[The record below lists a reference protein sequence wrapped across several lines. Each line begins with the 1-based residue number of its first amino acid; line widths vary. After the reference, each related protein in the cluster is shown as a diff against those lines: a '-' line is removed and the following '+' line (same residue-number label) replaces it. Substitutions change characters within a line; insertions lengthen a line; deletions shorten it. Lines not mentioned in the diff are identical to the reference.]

1 VVPILVVLL
10 VVLALLVV
18 VLAVMMRSGFLAS
31 PRVEQVQ
38 SLSPTEKKNIYIR
51 V

>member
-1 VVPILVVLL
+1 VVLIL

-31 PRVEQVQ
+31 PQVEQVQ
-38 SLSPTEKKNIYIR
+38 SLSQTEI
-51 V
+51 